1 MEKRNLLAVLALMLA
16 LLVVVFAAKFM
27 GQDEADPNLTITA
40 LSVGKAD
47 ALVLQQGGHTVL
59 IDAGEKDDGD
69 KIVRFLK
76 NQGIHSVD
84 LLVITHF
91 DKDHVGGAAKVL
103 KHLDVNSVLM
113 PDYEG
118 TRPEY
123 DSFMEALDGKDEV
136 QRLTGTDEETIGDMK
151 IRIQA
156 AEQGEAYTD
165 VNDLSLVTWVT
176 FGSRKFLFTGD
187 IAEERISE
195 LLASGEDLRAD
206 WIKMPHHGRYEENL
220 GELLDA
226 VKPTFAVICCSN
238 KHPASEDT
246 LNLLNERQIEVFDTS
261 EESVVTTCDGEQI
274 TEVKLQ
280 DFKKK

>member
-16 LLVVVFAAKFM
+16 LLVVVFAAKFI

-136 QRLTGTDEETIGDMK
+136 RRLTGTDEETIGDMK

-156 AEQGEAYTD
+156 AEQGETYTD

-206 WIKMPHHGRYEENL
+206 WLKMPHHGRYEENL

-261 EESVVTTCDGEQI
+261 EKSVVTTCDGEQI

>member
-16 LLVVVFAAKFM
+16 LLVVVFAAKFI

-136 QRLTGTDEETIGDMK
+136 RRLTGTDEETIGDMK

-156 AEQGEAYTD
+156 AEQGETYTD

-206 WIKMPHHGRYEENL
+206 WLKMPHHGRYEENL

-261 EESVVTTCDGEQI
+261 EKSVVTTCNGEQI